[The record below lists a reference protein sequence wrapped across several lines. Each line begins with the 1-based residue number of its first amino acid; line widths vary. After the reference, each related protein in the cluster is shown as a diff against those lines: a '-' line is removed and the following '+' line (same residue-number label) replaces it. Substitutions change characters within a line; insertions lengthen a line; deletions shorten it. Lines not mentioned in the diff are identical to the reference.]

1 MASMSTEIENDVGDR
16 TQVAERNKRAKVL
29 EQRRL
34 NGLKMIM
41 SSPDGRL
48 WMWDFL
54 SKCGLFRVSFTGNGN
69 RDAFDN
75 GMRNAG
81 MPIFTDI
88 QNHCMPEY
96 LTMAK
101 ENSNHV

>member
-1 MASMSTEIENDVGDR
+1 MSDITEERNLGNSR
-16 TQVAERNKRAKVL
+16 QVAEQDKRAKVR

-41 SSPDGRL
+41 ASPDGRV
-48 WMWDFL
+48 WMWQFL
-54 SKCGLFRVSFTGNGN
+54 SACGLFRVSFTGNGN

-81 MPIFTDI
+81 MPIFADI
-88 QNHCMPEY
+88 QKHCMPEY
-96 LTMAK
+96 LKMTE
-101 ENSNHV
+101 ENTNV